1 HTILNPMSGKE
12 TELILILDL
21 RPDPVFQ
28 RRVHTPFR
36 ATLPALPGHI
46 PFSLEAPAWGST
58 SGIKVRVPWTEE
70 AAPLA
75 AAAAS
80 AAPAANNSCSR
91 RRPRRHRPLAK
102 PRIARL
108 SLGDLGSPGACLW
121 HKPRGGSPVVFC
133 DLSRRQS
140 PLSVVWS
147 FWRLQVGSGAQPQL
161 GSRSGGGGSTGEAL
175 WPAW

>member
-1 HTILNPMSGKE
+1 
-12 TELILILDL
+12 
-21 RPDPVFQ
+21 
-28 RRVHTPFR
+28 
-36 ATLPALPGHI
+36 
-46 PFSLEAPAWGST
+46 
-58 SGIKVRVPWTEE
+58 SGIKVRVPGTEE
-70 AAPLA
+70 AAPLAA

-91 RRPRRHRPLAK
+91 RRRREEGREEKREQDGTDHWRSRASRALVLATW
-102 PRIARL
+102 
-108 SLGDLGSPGACLW
+108 GAQERAW
-121 HKPRGGSPVVFC
+121 HKHRGGSAVVFC

-147 FWRLQVGSGAQPQL
+147 LWRLQVGSGAQPQL